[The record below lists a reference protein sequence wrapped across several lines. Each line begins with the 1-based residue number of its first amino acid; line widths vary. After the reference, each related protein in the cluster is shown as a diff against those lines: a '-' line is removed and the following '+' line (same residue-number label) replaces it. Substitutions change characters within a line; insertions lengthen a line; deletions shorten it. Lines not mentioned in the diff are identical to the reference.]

1 MPRYDG
7 KRKIASL
14 ALPASA
20 SDNAN
25 FECFYEIKAGEQ
37 ASIYR
42 LAAFVDTV
50 DAGVGIEVVRS
61 DAPTTALATVSI
73 ATAGAAEDLST
84 TFPVLVTNTT
94 SASVF
99 LRFRAAGA
107 IDTGVGSVIC
117 EVGR

>member
-20 SDNAN
+20 SDNDN

-42 LAAFVDTV
+42 LAGFIDTI
-50 DAGVGIEVVRS
+50 DAGVGVEVVRS

-73 ATAGAAEDLST
+73 ATAGAAEASG
-84 TFPVLVTNTT
+84 TFPILVTNST